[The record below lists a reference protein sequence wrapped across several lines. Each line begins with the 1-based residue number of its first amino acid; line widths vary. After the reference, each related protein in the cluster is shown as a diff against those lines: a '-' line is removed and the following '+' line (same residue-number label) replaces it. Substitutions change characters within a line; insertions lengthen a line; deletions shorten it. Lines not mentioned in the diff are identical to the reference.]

1 MKTPAPALQVAI
13 WAGRPGCWNDS
24 MVWKGGAVAL
34 CWHVSLTPRTPCLM
48 GRGHSDSGT
57 LQPGLRV
64 IGVRTAQPLTL
75 ASTNKQSAS
84 KRTSL
89 GNGTLCYPV
98 QVLPPPRWSAV
109 LHQPDCPPQPPPQL
123 HYIISPGGD
132 GMRHLQKVGNK
143 PGGGRVDGWFLP
155 SDQRTRGGKRHLK
168 PGGESRVEKDDLRN
182 TGTFGGGIQP
192 VQGASRVESRETKP
206 IGPHSF
212 LPLIPYGAP
221 QGPKSTRARGHRM

>member
-1 MKTPAPALQVAI
+1 
-13 WAGRPGCWNDS
+13 
-24 MVWKGGAVAL
+24 
-34 CWHVSLTPRTPCLM
+34 M

-64 IGVRTAQPLTL
+64 IRVRTAQPLTL

-84 KRTSL
+84 KHTSL

-98 QVLPPPRWSAV
+98 QVLPLPAGPRAPSAR
-109 LHQPDCPPQPPPQL
+109 LPPQPPPQL

-132 GMRHLQKVGNK
+132 GMRHLQKVGSK

-155 SDQRTRGGKRHLK
+155 SDQRTRGGKRHRK

-206 IGPHSF
+206 IGPHSV

-221 QGPKSTRARGHRM
+221 QGPKSTRARGHRMRP